1 VKNRNC
7 VLFTPLFF
15 LLAAGVFAQGAD
27 GGAKKAALGIGAEWN
42 MNSRENFAGG
52 AALSFDYNLPHSLA
66 LGITVTASSN
76 FYAITVIEPSA
87 LFRWYFLNSGHSG
100 LFVQAD
106 LGCFMLLEESDFTLL
121 FDGGLRCGFRFPL
134 GTAFYLEPYG
144 RIGYPFA
151 FGVGALFGI
160 RF

>member
-7 VLFTPLFF
+7 VLFAPLFF
-15 LLAAGVFAQGAD
+15 LLAAGVFAQSAD
-27 GGAKKAALGIGAEWN
+27 GGAKKAALGIGAEWD

-52 AALSFDYNLPHSLA
+52 AALCFDYNLPHSLA

-76 FYAITVIEPSA
+76 FYGITVIEPSA
-87 LFRWYFLNSGHSG
+87 LFRWYFLGGYSG
-100 LFVQAD
+100 LFIQAD
-106 LGCFMLLEESDFTLL
+106 LGCFMILEESDFTPL
-121 FDGGLRCGFRFPL
+121 FDGGLRCGYRLPL
-134 GTAFYLEPYG
+134 GKSGYLEPYG

-151 FGVGALFGI
+151 FGVGALVGI

>member
-7 VLFTPLFF
+7 VLFAPLFL
-15 LLAAGVFAQGAD
+15 LLAAGVFAQSAD

-42 MNSRENFAGG
+42 MNSREDFAGG
-52 AALSFDYNLPHSLA
+52 TALGFDCNLPYSLA

-76 FYAITVIEPSA
+76 FYGITVIEPSA

-106 LGCFMLLEESDFTLL
+106 LGCFMLLEESDFTSL
-121 FDGGLRCGFRFPL
+121 FDGGLRAGFRLPF
-134 GTAFYLEPYG
+134 GTMFYFEPYG

-151 FGVGALFGI
+151 FGVGALVGL